1 MCKRNGFQGS
11 RVQARQPLLTGVAS
25 TCALAAATFA
35 MTVTPS
41 LAQQETGTGSR
52 HGYHVQLQELS
63 FANPEPALPL
73 RGHEAIEE
81 MPFFADT
88 KFGGQL
94 KTFYLT
100 RDKFDPSR
108 VAAWVL
114 GGSLSYRSGYLADLV
129 RIGAVGY
136 TSQPLWAPKEYDG
149 TQLLKPGQEGY
160 TVLGQAYLE
169 VKITDSLFAALGR
182 KEYDTPYINK
192 HDVRM
197 TPNTF
202 EGATVYGT
210 AGGGEGSPPAWRFG
224 GGFISKIKNLDS
236 DEFVWMSKR
245 AGAPDDVER
254 GVYLAGGNYQSG
266 DLSVGAINYYSED
279 IINIF
284 YADATVQLAGTSG
297 YKLTLGGQYSDQRS
311 TGSNLLTGDSFSTR
325 QWGLKADLGIAA
337 ATLTLA
343 YTATANGADMR
354 SPWGG
359 YPGYTSVQ
367 VEDFDRAGEDAWM
380 LKATYDFSRHGAEGL
395 TAYALAVLGDNV
407 SAPYRN
413 QNEYDFN
420 LQWTPTSGF
429 LKGAS
434 FRLRYAHVDQR
445 GSGDEALNDFRLIA
459 TYDF

>member
-1 MCKRNGFQGS
+1 MS
-11 RVQARQPLLTGVAS
+11 VA
-25 TCALAAATFA
+25 
-35 MTVTPS
+35 PS
-41 LAQQETGTGSR
+41 LAQQEAGTGSR
-52 HGYHVQLQELS
+52 HGYHVQLHELR
-63 FANPEPALPL
+63 FANPEPALPVP
-73 RGHEAIEE
+73 RRDAIEQ

-88 KFGGQL
+88 KFGAQL

-108 VAAWVL
+108 AAAWAL
-114 GGSLSYRSGYLADLV
+114 GGSLSYRSGYLANFV

-136 TSQPLWAPKEYDG
+136 TSQPLWAPEEYDG

-160 TVLGQAYLE
+160 TVLGQAYAE
-169 VKITDSLFAALGR
+169 VKLTDRIFGALGR

-202 EGATVYGT
+202 EGVTVYGT
-210 AGGGEGSPPAWRFG
+210 SGGVEGSPPAWRFG

-236 DEFVWMSKR
+236 DEFVWMSER
-245 AGAPDDVER
+245 AGAPEDVER
-254 GVYLAGGNYQSG
+254 GVYLAGVNYQN
-266 DLSVGAINYYSED
+266 DNLSIGAINYYSED

-284 YADATVQLAGTSG
+284 YVDAKYQLPTIHG

-311 TGSNLLTGDSFSTR
+311 TGSDLLTGASFSTR

-343 YTATANGADMR
+343 YTGTANGADMR

-380 LKATYDFSRHGAEGL
+380 LKAAYDFSRHGAAGL
-395 TAYALAVLGDNV
+395 TAYALAVLGDDV
-407 SAPYRN
+407 SDPYRN
-413 QNEYDFN
+413 QNEYDLN
-420 LQWTPTSGF
+420 LQWAPDRGL

-445 GSGDEALNDFRLIA
+445 GSGDDALNDFRFIA

>member
-1 MCKRNGFQGS
+1 MCKRYIFHGHGG
-11 RVQARQPLLTGVAS
+11 QARQPLLAAVAAR
-25 TCALAAATFA
+25 CVLAAVIFLIS
-35 MTVTPS
+35 VPPS
-41 LAQQETGTGSR
+41 LAQQEIGTGSR
-52 HGYHVQLQELS
+52 HGYHVQLHELS
-63 FANPEPALPL
+63 FANPEPTLPVP
-73 RGHEAIEE
+73 RHEAIEQ

-88 KFGGQL
+88 KFDAQL

-108 VAAWVL
+108 VAAWAL
-114 GGSLSYRSGYLADLV
+114 GGSLSYRSGYLRDLV

-136 TSQPLWAPKEYDG
+136 TSQPLWAPEEYDG
-149 TQLLKPGQEGY
+149 TQLLKLGQEGY
-160 TVLGQAYLE
+160 TVLGQAYAEAKL
-169 VKITDSLFAALGR
+169 TDSIFAALGR
-182 KEYDTPYINK
+182 KAYETPYINK

-202 EGATVYGT
+202 EGVTVYGT
-210 AGGGEGSPPAWRFG
+210 AGGVEGSLPAWRFG

-236 DEFVWMSKR
+236 DEFVWMSER

-254 GVYLAGGNYQSG
+254 GVYLAGVNYQNG
-266 DLSVGAINYYSED
+266 GLSVGAINYYSAD

-284 YADATVQLAGTSG
+284 YADATYQLPAING

-311 TGSNLLTGDSFSTR
+311 TGSNLLTGASFSTR
-325 QWGLKADLGIAA
+325 QWGLKADMGIASA
-337 ATLTLA
+337 VLTLA
-343 YTATANGADMR
+343 YTGTANGADMR

-380 LKATYDFSRHGAEGL
+380 FKVAYDFSRQGAKGL
-395 TAYALAVLGDNV
+395 TAYALAVLGNNV

-413 QNEYDFN
+413 QNEYDLN
-420 LQWTPTSGF
+420 LQWTPDRGL

-434 FRLRYAHVDQR
+434 FRLRYARVDQR